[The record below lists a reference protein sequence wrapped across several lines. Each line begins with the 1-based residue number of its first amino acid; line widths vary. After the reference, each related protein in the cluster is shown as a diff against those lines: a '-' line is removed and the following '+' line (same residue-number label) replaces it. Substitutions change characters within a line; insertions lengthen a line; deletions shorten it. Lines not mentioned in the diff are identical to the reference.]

1 MSANLRISPDQ
12 GCVAKSLA
20 QSKGMDPGE
29 RDMAHQIKPS
39 PAAHDPDEAPDLST
53 PEWRQKFV
61 KALLKSAPLDGVDLT
76 RSSRTGRP
84 VSLLEE
90 PAEIE
95 TEEGY
100 ELALRAVEQYFEHE
114 PEPGTLEAEAFNR
127 LAEQIQAYEQK
138 NWQIP

>member
-1 MSANLRISPDQ
+1 MANQNR
-12 GCVAKSLA
+12 
-20 QSKGMDPGE
+20 
-29 RDMAHQIKPS
+29 PS
-39 PAAHDPDEAPDLST
+39 PAERDPDEAPDVST
-53 PEWRQKFV
+53 PAWRQKFA

-84 VSLLEE
+84 VSPLEE

-95 TEEGY
+95 TEEGD
-100 ELALRAVEQYFEHE
+100 ERALRAVEPYFEHE

-138 NWQIP
+138 NWQIPED